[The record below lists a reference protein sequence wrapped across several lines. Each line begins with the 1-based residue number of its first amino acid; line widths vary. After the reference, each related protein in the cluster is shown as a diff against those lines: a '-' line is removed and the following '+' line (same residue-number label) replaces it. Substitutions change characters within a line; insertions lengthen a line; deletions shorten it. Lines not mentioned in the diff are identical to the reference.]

1 MATRQFDTTVV
12 PKAERASVGRT
23 PVTETTRPESMANR
37 LLRHVDRGAGVPH
50 PHVQATALTQAS
62 GDHLARV
69 GDVLLRLQGRH
80 GNRYVQQ
87 VIDHARQSASPA
99 VPVIQ
104 TKLVLG
110 PANGRYERE
119 ADRIAH
125 HVMCRPDQRAPDTG
139 FGNGGRL
146 AIQRL
151 HGAAGGAVAAPVSQ
165 AIQQARTGGRAV
177 PGTVRARMERALG
190 SDFSG
195 VKIHVDARADRLNA
209 ALQSRAFTV
218 GADVF
223 VRRSDYQPGSPR
235 GDALLA
241 HELTHTVQQGAV
253 TAPTQAA
260 VPTKADGS
268 KLRRAP
274 GNCAVKDR
282 PSASA
287 SPIIQRIGLTDLTV
301 PQRKSYDKWALSYKD
316 NKSVNVV
323 TLLLHAPSFDT
334 FASFMNYMHEKAGSA
349 PMNLSPAQVYSTIL
363 EEYFTKYPQPSQKSV
378 WAGKP
383 ANVVPPSGSAPA
395 QPVESKKLQESPKL
409 STATFTLLGSAR
421 KHFKHLKN
429 APVPHDPLNL
439 LNYVSQYRA
448 NFSEAEGHWTM
459 QLGDQKTHIGYGVY
473 EMRPCSVLV
482 KKGKSANQW
491 EVFHYGPTGLEKD

>member
-223 VRRSDYQPGSPR
+223 VRRSDYRPGSPR

-253 TAPTQAA
+253 TAPSQAA
-260 VPTKADGS
+260 VPTRSAGRRPRDAGQGGVTVQRAWIES
-268 KLRRAP
+268 KSDSVLQWDQLR
-274 GNCAVKDR
+274 
-282 PSASA
+282 S
-287 SPIIQRIGLTDLTV
+287 GL
-301 PQRKSYDKWALSYKD
+301 RWY
-316 NKSVNVV
+316 
-323 TLLLHAPSFDT
+323 FDT
-334 FASFMNYMHEKAGSA
+334 RTQLMHYTVEDEGVILPKYRKRCLDDQGRALTYEQWVSEGWTSAEQALPAAEPEKEAGGK
-349 PMNLSPAQVYSTIL
+349 QEKIKEYS
-363 EEYFTKYPQPSQKSV
+363 
-378 WAGKP
+378 G
-383 ANVVPPSGSAPA
+383 
-395 QPVESKKLQESPKL
+395 
-409 STATFTLLGSAR
+409 
-421 KHFKHLKN
+421 
-429 APVPHDPLNL
+429 
-439 LNYVSQYRA
+439 
-448 NFSEAEGHWTM
+448 
-459 QLGDQKTHIGYGVY
+459 
-473 EMRPCSVLV
+473 
-482 KKGKSANQW
+482 
-491 EVFHYGPTGLEKD
+491 